1 MARNRTRG
9 IGEIVSTIAFF
20 GMSAWIALE
29 ALSLIGSV
37 SKVQIY
43 GLFAASFMC
52 LLGGLRFVI
61 AEIVRIVATA
71 TKK

>member
-37 SKVQIY
+37 SKFQIY
-43 GLFAASFMC
+43 GLFAGSFMC
-52 LLGGLRFVI
+52 MLGGFRFVI
-61 AEIVRIVATA
+61 VEIVRIVMAA

>member
-1 MARNRTRG
+1 MARSRTRG

-29 ALSLIGSV
+29 AISLIGSV
-37 SKVQIY
+37 GKIQIY
-43 GLFAASFMC
+43 GLFAASLMC
-52 LLGGLRFVI
+52 MLGGFRFVI
-61 AEIVRIVATA
+61 VEIVRIVTAA